1 MSTLTADADADAEP
15 CLSWVVPFATPSVRA
30 ARTNVAVA
38 LRALGVPHQTIDDA
52 RIIVSELVGNA
63 LRHAQ
68 PLSTGGLTVGVEV
81 DEDSV
86 RVWVSDG
93 GSATLPALVS
103 SPVLAIRGRGLA
115 IVRTLTRSW
124 GVQERATGNTV
135 FGVLVRV
142 P

>member
-1 MSTLTADADADAEP
+1 MSALTADADAEP

-30 ARTNVAVA
+30 ARTNVTVA
-38 LRALGVPHQTIDDA
+38 LRAFGVPHQTIDDA

-68 PLSTGGLTVGVEV
+68 PLSTGGLTVGIEV
-81 DEDSV
+81 DDDSV

-93 GSATLPALVS
+93 GSDTLPALVS

-124 GVQERATGNTV
+124 GVQERASGNTV
-135 FGVLVRV
+135 FGVLARV